1 MYLCMYVHNMYIRKG
16 CTQHVHTFQ
25 FLLCKWCDLVHGKE
39 GVASWITLNWTK
51 LILPPFHHS
60 VSHRQHV
67 FSPSTT
73 HANNSHN
80 SHARH
85 ATTHGQDMLP
95 KMCWNQWG
103 QAGSERTVLY
113 GIVPRFLFGNPI
125 QGARKFGTT
134 AVGILDLDWYM
145 HRYVCIR
152 KVPTEATILDDMI
165 DTLVYSLHIPVLL
178 WMAWMNGGA
187 IRIQLKKKQQDQI
200 KRLKL

>member
-1 MYLCMYVHNMYIRKG
+1 MNYI
-16 CTQHVHTFQ
+16 
-25 FLLCKWCDLVHGKE
+25 E
-39 GVASWITLNWTK
+39 LNWIDTS
-51 LILPPFHHS
+51 IIPPLC
-60 VSHRQHV
+60 
-67 FSPSTT
+67 FSPPTRFFLHPQLKRIPTT
-73 HANNSHN
+73 H